1 MSTFMSKT
9 SISKK
14 KKKNFM
20 KGLTWMRRL
29 IWI

>member
-9 SISKK
+9 SISKE
-14 KKKNFM
+14 KKNFM
-20 KGLTWMRRL
+20 KGLTWMRKL

>member
-14 KKKNFM
+14 KNFM
-20 KGLTWMRRL
+20 KGLTWMSRL